1 MLGLDQRD
9 TPLAL
14 PLIQPSSPM
23 YRHPITRTT
32 PLLLLGLFLLV
43 GCDANG
49 IATDAPSDAM
59 TATGPTASAHVAAVY
74 EAELRPLNPSVNG
87 QGVTG
92 RAVFTV
98 GTDGDLTV
106 EVDARGLAVASPLG
120 IHAQHIHGGPECPT
134 RADDANGDRI
144 VDVIEGVPV
153 YGPILVPLDG
163 DLADLGSQVD
173 TFPAATSRKG
183 RSAFGEID
191 YAATASV
198 TALDEALMQAGFDD
212 GLALGTRHIV
222 VHGVA
227 ASTEL
232 PETVQTLGGLP
243 AQVTLPVACG
253 EIRRVQ

>member
-1 MLGLDQRD
+1 MFRYPISR
-9 TPLAL
+9 TP
-14 PLIQPSSPM
+14 
-23 YRHPITRTT
+23 
-32 PLLLLGLFLLV
+32 PLLLLVLLVV
-43 GCDANG
+43 GCDTG
-49 IATDAPSDAM
+49 GVATDSAST
-59 TATGPTASAHVAAVY
+59 TAAGPTASAHIAAVY

-87 QGVTG
+87 RGVTG

-98 GTDGDLTV
+98 GVDGDLTV
-106 EVDARGLAVASPLG
+106 EVDARGLAVESPLG

-173 TFPAATSRKG
+173 SFPEAVSSNG
-183 RSAFGEID
+183 NPAFGEID
-191 YAATASV
+191 YEATAAVS
-198 TALDEALMQAGFDD
+198 ALDDALVQAGFDD
-212 GLALGTRHIV
+212 GLALGSRHIV

-232 PETVQTLGGLP
+232 PESVQSLGGLP

>member
-1 MLGLDQRD
+1 
-9 TPLAL
+9 
-14 PLIQPSSPM
+14 M
-23 YRHPITRTT
+23 YRHPFTRTT
-32 PLLLLGLFLLV
+32 PLLLLGLLLLV
-43 GCDANG
+43 GCDTNG
-49 IATDAPSDAM
+49 VATDSPSDAL
-59 TATGPTASAHVAAVY
+59 TATGPTASAHIAAVY

-92 RAVFTV
+92 RAVLTV
-98 GTDGDLTV
+98 GTNGDLTV
-106 EVDARGLAVASPLG
+106 EVDAGGLAVESPLG

-163 DLADLGSQVD
+163 DLADLGSQID
-173 TFPAATSRKG
+173 SFPTATSANG
-183 RSAFGEID
+183 RPAFGEIN
-191 YAATASV
+191 YEATAAVS
-198 TALDEALMQAGFDD
+198 ALEDALAAAGVDG
-212 GLALGTRHIV
+212 GLALDTRHIV
-222 VHGVA
+222 VHGIA

-232 PETVQTLGGLP
+232 PETVQSLGGLP